1 MILLD
6 GRLTGELVVSL
17 KSAYAQ
23 RVAFGMMAHEKDKQT
38 LARTTTLRINSGQS
52 GHAGLFKPGNPGGPG
67 RPKGSRNK
75 INRDLMEMIL
85 NAATWTGYIKTADDL
100 ARIASGGDA
109 CEKFLSWLR
118 VHHPKAMAGLLV
130 RILPYRPSVKPPGRG
145 TLSREETLAQDIR
158 HNK

>member
-1 MILLD
+1 MLACSNRAIL
-6 GRLTGELVVSL
+6 
-17 KSAYAQ
+17 AA
-23 RVAFGMMAHEKDKQT
+23 
-38 LARTTTLRINSGQS
+38 
-52 GHAGLFKPGNPGGPG
+52 PG